1 VIGDQYEVTNVCRS
15 LNFYIDP
22 DSTEQMELG
31 TQMYPYRNLRSA
43 TSEILNHYSFT
54 DVNINIYLKENA
66 RVYVE
71 EDITYFFRM
80 NTVTVTSYSDTSD
93 DTGRALI
100 IETSIA
106 QPSMSAKASF
116 YLLKHTDI
124 DITSALITGGYQ
136 GTTLQLINLPNRIFR
151 VVETNF
157 TIHNV
162 NVYSEEVDYNRN
174 MFFTEAHM
182 LQNRN
187 IIISKPPCNP
197 V

>member
-1 VIGDQYEVTNVCRS
+1 
-15 LNFYIDP
+15 
-22 DSTEQMELG
+22 MELG
-31 TQMYPYRNLRSA
+31 TQRYPYRNVRSA

-71 EDITYFFRM
+71 EDKAYFFRM
-80 NTVTVTSYSDTSD
+80 NTVIVTSYSDTSGD
-93 DTGRALI
+93 PGRALI
-100 IETSIA
+100 VETSIA

-116 YLLKHTDI
+116 HLLKHTDI
-124 DITSALITGGYQ
+124 DITNALTTGGYE
-136 GTTLQLINLPNRIFR
+136 GTTLLLINLSNRIFSII
-151 VVETNF
+151 ETNF

-174 MFFTEAHM
+174 MFLTQAHM
-182 LQNRN
+182 LQNRD
-187 IIISKPPCNP
+187 IIFSKLPCCNP

>member
-1 VIGDQYEVTNVCRS
+1 
-15 LNFYIDP
+15 
-22 DSTEQMELG
+22 MELG
-31 TQMYPYRNLRSA
+31 TQNYPYRNVRSA
-43 TSEILNHYSFT
+43 TSEILNYYSFT

-71 EDITYFFRM
+71 EDKAYFFRM

-93 DTGRALI
+93 NPRRALI
-100 IETSIA
+100 IETSIT

-116 YLLKHTDI
+116 HLLKHTDI
-124 DITSALITGGYQ
+124 DITSALVTGEYGS
-136 GTTLQLINLPNRIFR
+136 TTFSYLNQNKKAFNII
-151 VVETNF
+151 ESNF

-162 NVYSEEVDYNRN
+162 NVYSEEIDYNRDTTF
-174 MFFTEAHM
+174 MQAYL

-187 IIISKPPCNP
+187 IIISKPPCDP

>member
-1 VIGDQYEVTNVCRS
+1 
-15 LNFYIDP
+15 
-22 DSTEQMELG
+22 MELG

-43 TSEILNHYSFT
+43 TSEILNYYSFT

-71 EDITYFFRM
+71 EDKAYFFRM

-93 DTGRALI
+93 DPGRALI
-100 IETSIA
+100 VETSIA

-116 YLLKHTDI
+116 HLLKHTDI
-124 DITSALITGGYQ
+124 NITSALATGGY
-136 GTTLQLINLPNRIFR
+136 GITTFSSLNQNKKTFNII
-151 VVETNF
+151 ESNF

-162 NVYSEEVDYNRN
+162 NVYSEEVDYNRD
-174 MFFTEAHM
+174 TTLIQAYL
-182 LQNRN
+182 LQNRD
-187 IIISKPPCNP
+187 IIISKPLCDP